1 MGLKRRVALVR
12 SRDGRPYHE
21 DDRTDVDYFPAYLD
35 AMERFK
41 AASAELEALR
51 VANDR
56 ERERMDKLKFSA
68 EVHEDLEHA
77 VIDVVRELRQEL
89 DTMKLEVALSKMTG
103 QERTD
108 TARIT
113 QLRERYK
120 ELALSLKEDET
131 GEETG
136 GVMGKL
142 RRFASSKKL

>member
-1 MGLKRRVALVR
+1 M
-12 SRDGRPYHE
+12 
-21 DDRTDVDYFPAYLD
+21 DYFPAYLD
-35 AMERFK
+35 AVGRLK
-41 AASAELEALR
+41 AAAGELEGLKMS
-51 VANDR
+51 NER
-56 ERERMDKLKFSA
+56 ERERKEKLRFAA

-77 VIDVVRELRQEL
+77 VIDIVRELRQEL
-89 DTMKLEVALSKMTG
+89 DTMRLEVALSKMNG

-131 GEETG
+131 AEESG